1 MARIYTL
8 HEKIAALDHI
18 ADEGLTATSRRL
30 KIPLTHLR
38 HWQKDVLLLRRQM
51 ADEQKER
58 AALCIAQA
66 QMAMAEASLRLVSA
80 LDEERIAKAPLNQ
93 IASALGVVV
102 DRYLKLAGDTE
113 PAEQVIRFEYV
124 TPDGVTAPAP
134 PWADDDSE
142 IDGAVSRRGVW
153 AAFRQ
158 DGTGEAGTDRQS
170 VRAWRSDLVARPH
183 IPHGESGVAGLE
195 DDDAESLWD
204 DG

>member
-66 QMAMAEASLRLVSA
+66 QMAMAEAGPYSRLYTGTSTMP
-80 LDEERIAKAPLNQ
+80 EPNPAKPRNNPAAMAVAGMTANNGRRSRL
-93 IASALGVVV
+93 IF
-102 DRYLKLAGDTE
+102 RYS
-113 PAEQVIRFEYV
+113 
-124 TPDGVTAPAP
+124 TAPTA
-134 PWADDDSE
+134 
-142 IDGAVSRRGVW
+142 
-153 AAFRQ
+153 
-158 DGTGEAGTDRQS
+158 
-170 VRAWRSDLVARPH
+170 RST
-183 IPHGESGVAGLE
+183 
-195 DDDAESLWD
+195 
-204 DG
+204 